1 MRNLLNRLFEN
12 HSLIFKLIIYLI
24 SVVSIVYLFPRGG
37 QFKYQFQKGK
47 VWHYDDFYAPFDF
60 AILKTDSELAQEKS
74 EILKNFN
81 DYYIIQDSISENV
94 LRKVNWEARLI
105 AADFPN
111 NPNDFKLGFQKSN
124 ELISQV
130 YKFGY
135 VKLTPELEEKNQA
148 KTRIRLVRGNVVT
161 EHFIS
166 DFFTSQTKSRAIQNA
181 FVDFPDPNQ
190 KTKWVQMLE
199 KNVLPNMFF
208 DANLSKA
215 YIDQQLQSISPNKG
229 LVTKG
234 SIIISKGD
242 IIEDVTFDQLNSLN
256 EEYNTLTW
264 SKENFYWLIISYT
277 VLVAL
282 ILMMLLLFIN
292 RYRPDIGDNISKV
305 TFLFANMF
313 LVVLVTMLMLKYNAK
328 YLYILPYTLIP
339 LLIKAFLDPR
349 MGLFTHVLTILLLG
363 FLVPNSF
370 EFIFIQLV
378 AGIVTILTVSEL
390 NKRAN
395 LFLSVGKIT
404 GVYLLTYV
412 AFTVTHEGNA
422 ANVDKLNIYLF
433 ILNGLM
439 TASLIVPFI
448 FIYEKL
454 FGLVSDE
461 TLREFSDT
469 NHKLLRELNEKAPGT
484 FQHSMQVANLAES
497 AAKEIGANAL
507 LVRTGAMYH
516 DIGKIFNPM
525 YFVENQSTSVNP
537 HSDLDPEE
545 SARIIIDHVILGIEL
560 AKKNNLPDRLIDFI
574 RTHHGTN
581 LVYYFYKKEEE
592 YNPDAT
598 DINKFRYPGPIPFS
612 KETAIVMICDACEA
626 ASKSLK
632 EPNAKTID
640 LFVEKIVKNQMENG
654 QFQNADIT
662 FREIEKVKK
671 VVKKKLKNIYHIR
684 IEYPE

>member
-94 LRKVNWEARLI
+94 LRKVNWEARII

-111 NPNDFKLGFQKSN
+111 NPNDFKLGFQKSI

-598 DINKFRYPGPIPFS
+598 NINKFRYPGPIPFS

>member
-24 SVVSIVYLFPRGG
+24 SVVAIVYLFPRGG

-60 AILKTDSELAQEKS
+60 AILKSEQELAQEEH
-74 EILKNFN
+74 EIRNQFN
-81 DYYIIQDSISENV
+81 DYYVIQDSISDNVTRNVKREVQKISAEYQGNHSENQ
-94 LRKVNWEARLI
+94 
-105 AADFPN
+105 
-111 NPNDFKLGFQKSN
+111 LGLQISLD
-124 ELISQV
+124 LISQI
-130 YKFGY
+130 YTYGY
-135 VKLTPELEEKNQA
+135 IELAADLEKEKQP
-148 KTRIRLVRGNVVT
+148 TSRIRLLHGNVVT
-161 EHFIS
+161 EHFLS
-166 DFFTSQTKSRAIQNA
+166 DFYTDQTKSEAIQNA
-181 FVDFPDPNQ
+181 FVDFPNSIQ
-190 KTKWVQMLE
+190 KNKWVQMLE
-199 KNVLPNMFF
+199 KNIQPNVFF
-208 DANLSKA
+208 DTNLSKTF
-215 YIDQQLQSISPNKG
+215 IDQQLLSISPNKG

-234 SIIISKGD
+234 TKIISKGD
-242 IIEDVTFDQLNSLN
+242 IIEDHTFDQLNSLN

-313 LVVLVTMLMLKYNAK
+313 LVVLVTMLMLKYNAQ

-433 ILNGLM
+433 ILNGLI
-439 TASLIVPFI
+439 TASLIIPFI

-516 DIGKIFNPM
+516 DIGKIYNPL

>member
-1 MRNLLNRLFEN
+1 MKRLLNRLFEN
-12 HSLIFKLIIYLI
+12 HSLIFKMVIYLA
-24 SVVSIVYLFPRGG
+24 SVVAIVYLFPRSG

-60 AILKTDSELAQEKS
+60 AIIKSDEELEFEKS
-74 EILKNFN
+74 SIKNNSIDFFE
-81 DYYIIQDSISENV
+81 IQDTVVANV
-94 LRKVNWEARLI
+94 IQKFNIEAHKKF
-105 AADFPN
+105 D
-111 NPNDFKLGFQKSN
+111 NPSYNSQNFKLGFQKSQEVIGRIYN
-124 ELISQV
+124 KGYLSKS
-130 YKFGY
+130 YKFHPENNTPIR
-135 VKLTPELEEKNQA
+135 VKIL
-148 KTRIRLVRGNVVT
+148 RGNEET
-161 EHFIS
+161 EHFFT
-166 DFFTSQTKSRAIQNA
+166 DFFNKESKQAYIKNA
-181 FVDFPDPNQ
+181 FIDFPNDQMKIGWIEMLDRYIVPNI
-190 KTKWVQMLE
+190 LY
-199 KNVLPNMFF
+199 KNKFSVFF
-208 DANLSKA
+208 YENQINA
-215 YIDQQLQSISPNKG
+215 ITPNKG
-229 LVTKG
+229 IILKGTK
-234 SIIISKGD
+234 IISKGD
-242 IIEDVTFDQLNSLN
+242 IIEADVYEKLVSINK
-256 EEYNTLTW
+256 EYDSLTW
-264 SKENFYWLIISYT
+264 SKENFYWLLISYT
-277 VLVAL
+277 ALVA
-282 ILMMLLLFIN
+282 IVLMMLLLFVN
-292 RYRPDIGDNISKV
+292 RYRPDVGDNISKV
-305 TFLFANMF
+305 TFLFFNMIMM
-313 LVVLVTMLMLKYNAK
+313 VLVTKLMLNYNAN
-328 YLYILPYTLIP
+328 YLYIIPYALMP

-349 MGLFTHVLTILLLG
+349 LGLFTHVLTILLLG

-370 EFIFIQLV
+370 EFLFIQLV
-378 AGIVTILTVSEL
+378 TGIVTILTVSEL

-395 LFLSVGKIT
+395 LFISVAKIT

-422 ANVDKLNIYLF
+422 TNVDTLNIVLF
-433 ILNGLM
+433 ILNGLI
-439 TASLIVPFI
+439 TASLIIPLI
-448 FIYEKL
+448 FVYEKL

-461 TLREFSDT
+461 TLREYSDT
-469 NHKLLRELNEKAPGT
+469 NHSLLRELNEKAPGT

-497 AAKEIGANAL
+497 AAKEISANAL

-516 DIGKIFNPM
+516 DIGKIFNPL

-537 HSDLDPEE
+537 HMELDPEE

-640 LFVEKIVKNQMENG
+640 IFVEKIVKNQMENG